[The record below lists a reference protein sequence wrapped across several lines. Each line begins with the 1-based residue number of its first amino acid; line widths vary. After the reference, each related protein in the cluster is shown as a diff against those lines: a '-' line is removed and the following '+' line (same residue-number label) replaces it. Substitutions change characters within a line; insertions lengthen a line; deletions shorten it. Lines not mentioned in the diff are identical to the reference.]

1 MTSTS
6 FYKCCCGYTTKNSEY
21 AKFHTNHARV
31 HDAVEFQSAFPGE
44 GGLIAMVK
52 HSKNTTFI
60 KWYGTEE
67 SLLAAYGPVK
77 YKFSKSCD
85 REFVQLKNEAIHEGI
100 IFSYEADAPIIRNDS
115 AERLF
120 NIVE

>member
-1 MTSTS
+1 MSS
-6 FYKCCCGYTTKNSEY
+6 FYKCSCGYTTKNKDY
-21 AKFHTNHARV
+21 ATFHTNHDMV
-31 HDAVEFQSAFPGE
+31 HEAVEFQSAFPDK

-60 KWYGTEE
+60 KWYNSED
-67 SLLAAYGPVK
+67 SLLAAHGPVK
-77 YKFSKSCD
+77 YKFSKDCD

-120 NIVE
+120 DIVS